1 MPAHGRRRRPVQI
14 YNSINVFWGK
24 LAHLTRESSNRLFE
38 ILEDWSHVLRY
49 TRLGKEVAEKAKNG
63 KDGSAPRDNHP
74 VAVRR
79 RKTA

>member
-1 MPAHGRRRRPVQI
+1 MKAGDPNNALKSEETAMR
-14 YNSINVFWGK
+14 K

-63 KDGSAPRDNHP
+63 KDGSALRDNRP

-79 RKTA
+79 RKTG

>member
-1 MPAHGRRRRPVQI
+1 M
-14 YNSINVFWGK
+14 FEK

-49 TRLGKEVAEKAKNG
+49 TRLGKEVAAKAKDG

-79 RKTA
+79 RKTG

>member
-1 MPAHGRRRRPVQI
+1 MR
-14 YNSINVFWGK
+14 K

-63 KDGSAPRDNHP
+63 KDGSALRDNRP

-79 RKTA
+79 RKTG